1 MENEPWYKKCIRCKN
16 RMFGICMADVTIKQ
30 FAENGSICPLWE
42 EKTMEIKPCPFC
54 GSEDLY
60 VRDNSGHYVA
70 CKNCDAYGPYGKGD
84 EEAIQLWNLA
94 PRVGDND
101 CDYPNLTG
109 GCHIFPGRNKK
120 EPKME
125 KYCKN
130 CVHISEEIEGKV
142 YCCETVN
149 EIYGCN
155 YYEPKNPFAY
165 DFRICRHCKHSYGY
179 QVAGTDTIVLRC
191 GRNIGRS
198 KKYVCDKWEAKEPEP
213 APLTPSNPNEL
224 EPFILEA
231 KDELKYIQ
239 QKESTHNQMQQLAE
253 EAAELA
259 QAALKFNR
267 MMGCGCYTPVN
278 PKDARDAVIEETAD
292 VLLCLEA
299 AFPHRPGNKG
309 FYSNLARIYQEKAKR
324 WAERLKE
331 HDN

>member
-54 GSEDLY
+54 GSEDVKY
-60 VRDNSGHYVA
+60 NSLAGCVM
-70 CKNCDAYGPYGKGD
+70 CK
-84 EEAIQLWNLA
+84 
-94 PRVGDND
+94 D
-101 CDYPNLTG
+101 C
-109 GCHIFPGRNKK
+109 
-120 EPKME
+120 
-125 KYCKN
+125 
-130 CVHISEEIEGKV
+130 
-142 YCCETVN
+142 
-149 EIYGCN
+149 
-155 YYEPKNPFAY
+155 
-165 DFRICRHCKHSYGY
+165 HSYGPNAVKEENAVKKWNAAPRKEDVEMEKNCGSCNY
-179 QVAGTDTIVLRC
+179 NQDGYCSAVPPYKSLQVDSHLCCTD
-191 GRNIGRS
+191 
-198 KKYVCDKWEAKEPEP
+198 WAAKESKSI
-213 APLTPSNPNEL
+213 PLTPSNSKGL

-299 AFPHRPGNKG
+299 AFPHRPGNMG